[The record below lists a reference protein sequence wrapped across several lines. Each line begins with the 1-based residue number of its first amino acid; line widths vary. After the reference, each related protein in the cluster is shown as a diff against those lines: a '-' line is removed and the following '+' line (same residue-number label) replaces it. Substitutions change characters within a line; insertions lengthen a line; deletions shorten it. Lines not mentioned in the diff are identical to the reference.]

1 MRKKTKKIKVA
12 ALIKQG
18 YLSEYD
24 LDLLKYFK
32 VISDESLKELFPTYS
47 NEMLQYLLKEE
58 KSSGRNKLIVEELKR
73 REGIEIMQ
81 IVEHYL
87 GAKNDSERELISKW
101 LYERLSHL
109 SLERLADLLQQMKK
123 QKLPLALIGHVINS
137 ILRKVEL

>member
-1 MRKKTKKIKVA
+1 MRQKSKKIKVD
-12 ALIKQG
+12 ALIEQG

-47 NEMLQYLLKEE
+47 NELLQYLLKEE
-58 KSSGRNKLIVEELKR
+58 KSSGRHKLIVEELKKR
-73 REGIEIMQ
+73 KGIKIMK
-81 IVEHYL
+81 IVDHYL
-87 GAKNDSERELISKW
+87 GAKNDSERALISKW

-109 SLERLADLLQQMKK
+109 SLERLANLLQQMK
-123 QKLPLALIGHVINS
+123 QKGLPLELIGHVVNS